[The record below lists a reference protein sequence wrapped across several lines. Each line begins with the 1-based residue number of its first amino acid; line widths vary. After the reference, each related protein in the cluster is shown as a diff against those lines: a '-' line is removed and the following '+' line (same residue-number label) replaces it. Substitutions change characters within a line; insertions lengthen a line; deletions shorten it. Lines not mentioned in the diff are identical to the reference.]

1 MRQIQ
6 IRKPAKRVGLHQL
19 CAPVL
24 DLRQRLPAP
33 QRGALAT
40 LSGLSAEPAPDR
52 FVVGLA
58 VLGLLSEIFEERP
71 LVCMVDDAQW
81 LDNTS
86 ALALAFVARRLLAES
101 IGLVFAVHEPREA
114 REFSG
119 LPELVLDGLSERD
132 ARALLDSVLLGRL
145 DQRVRDRVVS
155 ESRGNPLS
163 LLALARGLA
172 PAELAG
178 GFALPDVMPLVNR
191 IEQSYV
197 RRLESLPAPTRRLL
211 LIAAAEPQ
219 PTPGRGR
226 YGSMCV
232 PSRALRVT

>member
-1 MRQIQ
+1 MYLRTVD
-6 IRKPAKRVGLHQL
+6 RVEPVPAYTSDKASG
-19 CAPVL
+19 AAEM
-24 DLRQRLPAP
+24 PANIGDGV
-33 QRGALAT
+33 RRTRREL
-40 LSGLSAEPAPDR
+40 
-52 FVVGLA
+52 VVG
-58 VLGLLSEIFEERP
+58 
-71 LVCMVDDAQW
+71 
-81 LDNTS
+81 
-86 ALALAFVARRLLAES
+86 
-101 IGLVFAVHEPREA
+101 
-114 REFSG
+114 
-119 LPELVLDGLSERD
+119 GLSERD
-132 ARALLDSVLLGRL
+132 ARALLDSVPLGRL

-191 IEQSYV
+191 IEQSSV

>member
-1 MRQIQ
+1 MRQIR

-24 DLRQRLPAP
+24 DLRQ
-33 QRGALAT
+33 
-40 LSGLSAEPAPDR
+40 
-52 FVVGLA
+52 
-58 VLGLLSEIFEERP
+58 
-71 LVCMVDDAQW
+71 
-81 LDNTS
+81 
-86 ALALAFVARRLLAES
+86 
-101 IGLVFAVHEPREA
+101 
-114 REFSG
+114 
-119 LPELVLDGLSERD
+119 
-132 ARALLDSVLLGRL
+132 LGRL
-145 DQRVRDRVVS
+145 DQRVRDRIVS

-163 LLALARGLA
+163 LLALARELA

-178 GFALPDVMPLVNR
+178 GFALPDVMPLVNG
-191 IEQSYV
+191 IEKSSV

-226 YGSMCV
+226 YESMRV

>member
-52 FVVGLA
+52 FVVGLP

-81 LDNTS
+81 LDNAS

-119 LPELVLDGLSERD
+119 FPELVVGGLSKRD

-145 DQRVRDRVVS
+145 DQRVRDRIVS

-172 PAELAG
+172 PAERAG

-191 IEQSYV
+191 IEQSSV

-219 PTPGRGR
+219 PTPGRDR
-226 YGSMCV
+226 YGSMGV
-232 PSRALRVT
+232 PSSPLRVT

>member
-58 VLGLLSEIFEERP
+58 ILGLLSEIFEERP

-81 LDNTS
+81 LDDAS
-86 ALALAFVARRLLAES
+86 ALALAFVARR
-101 IGLVFAVHEPREA
+101 
-114 REFSG
+114 
-119 LPELVLDGLSERD
+119 
-132 ARALLDSVLLGRL
+132 
-145 DQRVRDRVVS
+145 
-155 ESRGNPLS
+155 PLS
-163 LLALARGLA
+163 LLALARGWA

-191 IEQSYV
+191 IEQSSM

-232 PSRALRVT
+232 PSRALRVA